1 MRIIS
6 SFRDYYDHIA
16 YQYGGGDPKVTY
28 VRKPLYPSAEAL
40 EARRYGGTFSAPPRC
55 SIRAVERLPQGT
67 RQRMHPSWYR
77 RDKWGDLDS
86 QWALK
91 WLACAGRY
99 YLLVAPRSGD
109 YRYPYVVLMPDAG
122 KLYGYLTSSDRR
134 WGALFDY
141 AYFVSQGEERDAGLV
156 EWSRLLGAPVF
167 TFDDRDVDTNVPIL
181 AHIGMPALRSAEW
194 MYQDLSYFVGNLL
207 RESPDVKPPVEVSDK
222 DKIVEHG
229 FDLRQSFRHRKP

>member
-1 MRIIS
+1 
-6 SFRDYYDHIA
+6 
-16 YQYGGGDPKVTY
+16 
-28 VRKPLYPSAEAL
+28 
-40 EARRYGGTFSAPPRC
+40 
-55 SIRAVERLPQGT
+55 
-67 RQRMHPSWYR
+67 
-77 RDKWGDLDS
+77 
-86 QWALK
+86 
-91 WLACAGRY
+91 
-99 YLLVAPRSGD
+99 
-109 YRYPYVVLMPDAG
+109 MPDAG